1 MKGTRKWMAPAMALM
16 ALCAA
21 TMLSGCFPD
30 DTYGKL
36 NLSETALFD
45 QAKEAG
51 PVFAPTDSSSAIV
64 QGSRAAITAYD
75 NSPLV
80 HIYNIMR
87 EYVDSRDAGKI
98 DQSNIYSAM
107 WQLSAY
113 ISKSSS
119 GDADKAYATPTEVP
133 ATIALSMPAGT
144 YTRGG
149 TTTSTP
155 ATGQTRTESW
165 AMAKDGDLVSILYAY
180 LVEFA
185 SPQSAV
191 PGVVQANY
199 DPASGDI
206 EFDLC
211 YTVDYIEASSMSA
224 AGEIYSPRVWLKG
237 NALTHAFQIKGITY
251 GGNVN
256 TAAENYFSYAATG
269 VAQGTG
275 EYMLFHVYWSQTDG
289 TVIECYYKVPA
300 GATEADLQALYTSYP
315 DGMTLAEVT
324 AADTKDYIADLP
336 ATLFGPADAGRR
348 TTDYDNGNVLTPLPT
363 QP

>member
-1 MKGTRKWMAPAMALM
+1 MNGTKKWRAHAMALM

-21 TMLSGCFPD
+21 TALSGCFLFD
-30 DTYGKL
+30 AFGKL

-45 QAKEAG
+45 QAKDAG
-51 PVFAPTDSSSAIV
+51 PIFTPPDTSSASF
-64 QGSRAAITAYD
+64 QGARTAVTAYD

-80 HIYNIMR
+80 QIYSIMR
-87 EYVDSRDAGKI
+87 EYVDSRDAGTI

-107 WQLSAY
+107 WQLSSY

-119 GDADKAYATPTEVP
+119 SDADKAYATLTEVSP
-133 ATIALSMPAGT
+133 TFALSMPVGT
-144 YTRGG
+144 YARGG
-149 TTTSTP
+149 TSTSTP
-155 ATGQTRTESW
+155 ATGQERTESW
-165 AMAKDGDLVSILYAY
+165 AMAKDGDLVSILYTY

-191 PGVVQANY
+191 PGVIQATYN
-199 DPASGDI
+199 PVSGDI

-211 YTVDYIEASSMSA
+211 YTVNYIEASTMSA
-224 AGEIYSPRVWLKG
+224 AGGIYSPRVWLKG

-256 TAAENYFSYAATG
+256 TTDENYFSYAATG
-269 VAQGTG
+269 VAQGTD

-289 TVIECYYKVPA
+289 TVIECYYKIPA
-300 GATEADLQALYTSYP
+300 DATEADLQALYTSYP

-324 AADTKDYIADLP
+324 TADTKDYIADLP
-336 ATLFGPADAGRR
+336 ATSFGPADAGRR
-348 TTDYDNGNVLTPLPT
+348 TTDYANDNVLTPLP
-363 QP
+363 

>member
-1 MKGTRKWMAPAMALM
+1 MALM

-21 TMLSGCFPD
+21 TTLSGCFLT
-30 DTYGKL
+30 DTNGKL

-51 PVFAPTDSSSAIV
+51 PVFTPTDSSSASV
-64 QGSRAAITAYD
+64 HGSRTAVTAYD

-80 HIYNIMR
+80 KIYNIMR
-87 EYVDSRDAGKI
+87 EYVDSRDSGKV

-113 ISKSSS
+113 ISNSSS
-119 GDADKAYATPTEVP
+119 NEADKAYATPTEVSP
-133 ATIALSMPAGT
+133 TIALSMPVGT

-180 LVEFA
+180 MLDYV

-191 PGVVQANY
+191 PGVMQANY
-199 DPASGDI
+199 NPVSGDI

-211 YTVDYIEASSMSA
+211 YTVHYIESGTGA

-237 NALTHAFQIKGITY
+237 NALTHAFQLKGITY
-251 GGNVN
+251 SGNVN
-256 TAAENYFSYAATG
+256 TTDENYFSYAATG

-275 EYMLFHVYWSQTDG
+275 EYMIFRVYWLQYDG
-289 TVIECYYKVPA
+289 TVVECYYQIPA
-300 GATEADLQALYTSYP
+300 DATEADLQALYASWP
-315 DGMTLAEVT
+315 NGMTLAEVT
-324 AADTKDYIADLP
+324 AADTKGYIGDLP
-336 ATLFGPADAGRR
+336 ATLFGPTDAGKR
-348 TTDYDNGNVLTPLPT
+348 TTDYANGNILTPLPT